1 MTGREAKQSRFDR
14 GSKLILRRRKWQPSP
29 IFSPRR
35 SCGQRSLVGCRLW
48 GRIELDTT
56 EAAQQQQQQ
65 QFVPSFVQYFSA
77 FSLFFLNLL
86 CLGSLVFPGFK
97 ESLILSLK
105 KVEFFLPFGFCP
117 PKVGPG
123 VCVSFIEGKIC
134 AELLFVFPLMG
145 KPECGG
151 NPVCQ

>member
-56 EAAQQQQQQ
+56 EAAQHACLHWRRQWQPTPVFLTGKSQGRRSLVGCRLWGRTESDTTEATQQQQQ
-65 QFVPSFVQYFSA
+65 DRHIQADIIGDLCISQWVY
-77 FSLFFLNLL
+77 LFILL
-86 CLGSLVFPGFK
+86 K
-97 ESLILSLK
+97 R
-105 KVEFFLPFGFCP
+105 
-117 PKVGPG
+117 
-123 VCVSFIEGKIC
+123 
-134 AELLFVFPLMG
+134 ELL
-145 KPECGG
+145 
-151 NPVCQ
+151 